1 MRIAVSGVHYC
12 GKTTLIESLLEHLPG
27 YASVDEPYYLLEEEG
42 YEFAHPP
49 TVEDFEEQ
57 IKRSVAV
64 IKESGDNTI
73 FDRSPLD
80 YLADALVAAKESPFD
95 ECVDVEN
102 LLQMMNDAI
111 ALLDLIVYI
120 PIESRI
126 LVPNC
131 QDLKF
136 RRNVEATLQEMLL
149 EDSLEIL
156 DDIEVLEVT
165 GSLEKRVKMVRS
177 FL

>member
-1 MRIAVSGVHYC
+1 M
-12 GKTTLIESLLEHLPG
+12 
-27 YASVDEPYYLLEEEG
+27 
-42 YEFAHPP
+42 
-49 TVEDFEEQ
+49 
-57 IKRSVAV
+57 
-64 IKESGDNTI
+64 
-73 FDRSPLD
+73 
-80 YLADALVAAKESPFD
+80 VAAKESPFD

-165 GSLEKRVKMVRS
+165 GSLGCS
-177 FL
+177 FDS